1 MLTVRHLH
9 KAIDRQPVLRDVSF
23 TLRPGVVTGLV
34 GRNGAGKTTLL
45 KTMAGIYDPDG
56 GEVLLDGE
64 SIHRRPELKREIVFL
79 PDVPEALYGYTAEEC
94 ARLYAL
100 VYPRF
105 DRALFDA
112 LIRRFELPP
121 RRNIRQFSRGMKML
135 LSASLGIA
143 TRAGYVLLDEPTNG
157 IDPIAKKQLL
167 SLLVEAASEGMSLL
181 IATHLL
187 EELERLSDQ
196 ILLIRDGTVE
206 LHETEDP
213 SRGRLVKLQ
222 VVFAGEPPA
231 AWLSSPH
238 VRVLDHVGRVHTL
251 IVSREDGDAALEE
264 LRRMQPVVL
273 EELPLRLEDLFFWKL
288 GGRSDER

>member
-1 MLTVRHLH
+1 MLTVRHLY
-9 KAIDRQPVLRDVSF
+9 KTIDRQPVLRDVSF
-23 TLRPGVVTGLV
+23 TLEPGMVAGLV

-45 KTMAGIYDPDG
+45 KTMAGIYDPDRG
-56 GEVLLDGE
+56 NVLLDGE
-64 SIHRRPELKREIVFL
+64 SIHRRPALKREIVFL
-79 PDVPEALYGYTAEEC
+79 PDVPEALYGYSAEEC

-105 DRALFDA
+105 DRELFDS
-112 LIRRFELPP
+112 LLRRFELPSG
-121 RRNIRQFSRGMKML
+121 RNVRHFSRGMKML

-143 TRAGYVLLDEPTNG
+143 TRARYVLLDEPTNG

-167 SLLVEAASEGMSLL
+167 SLLAEAASEGMAML
-181 IATHLL
+181 ISSHLL
-187 EELERLSDQ
+187 NELERLSDR
-196 ILLIRDGTVE
+196 ILLIGDGTVE
-206 LHETEDP
+206 THETEDP

-231 AWLSSPH
+231 AWLASPQ
-238 VRVLDHVGRVHTL
+238 VKVLDHVGRVHTL

-273 EELPLRLEDLFFWKL
+273 EELPLKLEDLFFWKL